1 MMLESFLVQIVIYT
15 TVYTLATLGIVI
27 AGRTGIFI
35 VAGEGI
41 MLASASA
48 GFIAAYLSGNW
59 LVGFLVGA
67 LVGALFGLT
76 LITLHETFLVSQ
88 FILGICL
95 VILGL
100 GLSDLLYKIII
111 GIMLTPPLA
120 PTVPKMS
127 IPLLSGIPY
136 LGAFFRHDMIVYFM
150 YIATIATYWVFYK
163 TKFGLETR
171 AIGENPKAA
180 DVVGVNVK
188 FRRYLSTIIGCAL
201 IGIAGAYLPI
211 IITKAYAPEIS
222 AGRGFM
228 AIGIAIFASWKP
240 QRAILGGFLFAAI
253 EVISYQLQLSPIGI
267 PYQFFL
273 MLPFVSVLLIMMI
286 FKKKVEFPES
296 IGKPYSRE

>member
-1 MMLESFLVQIVIYT
+1 MLESFLVQIVIYT

-41 MLASASA
+41 MLSSASA
-48 GFIAAYLSGNW
+48 GFIVAYLSGNW
-59 LVGFLVGA
+59 VIGFLVGA
-67 LVGALFGLT
+67 LVGALFGLI
-76 LITLHETFLVSQ
+76 LIALHETFKVSQ

-111 GIMLTPPLA
+111 GIILTPPLA
-120 PTVPKMS
+120 PTVPKIA
-127 IPLLSGIPY
+127 IPLLSDIP
-136 LGAFFRHDMIVYFM
+136 LVGAFFRHDLVVYFM
-150 YIATIATYWVFYK
+150 YFITIASYWFFYK
-163 TKFGLETR
+163 TKTGLETR

-188 FRRYLSTIIGCAL
+188 VRRYISTIVGSAL

-211 IITKAYAPEIS
+211 VITKAYAPEIS

-253 EVISYQLQLSPIGI
+253 EVISYQLQLSTIGV

-273 MLPFVSVLLIMMI
+273 MLPFITVLLLMMI